1 MKALVTGGAGFIGSH
16 LVDRLLEQ
24 EHHVIC
30 LDNFDPYYNP
40 KIKRDNI
47 QHCLDNENFELVE
60 GSIFNKSLLK
70 KIIQDSDIDYVFH
83 NAAQA
88 GVRVSVENPV
98 KPHEVNATGTLNI
111 LKMSLDSDV
120 KKIINASSSS
130 VYGKAEYLPF
140 DEVHPKTPVSPY
152 GVSKLAAEHYCRVFN
167 EVYGLRTTSLRLFT
181 VYGPRMRPDLAISI
195 FTRRALNNETIEI
208 FGDGKKT
215 RDFTYIDDVVEANMK
230 AIKRGDGEEYNIG
243 SGKRISVIELAEKI
257 IDIIQSDSKIIFT
270 NPIKGD
276 AEHTWANIRKA
287 KKELGW
293 EPKIDIYVGLR
304 RYISAQHEI
313 PQNFKC

>member
-16 LVDRLLEQ
+16 LVDKLLEQ
-24 EHHVIC
+24 GHHVIC
-30 LDNFDPYYNP
+30 LDNFDPYYDP
-40 KIKRDNI
+40 KIKRENI
-47 QHCLDNENFELVE
+47 RHRLDTDNFELVE
-60 GSIFNKSLLK
+60 GDILDKTLLK
-70 KIIQDSDIDYVFH
+70 KIIHDDGIDYIFH

-88 GVRVSVENPV
+88 GIRVSVENPI
-98 KPHEVNATGTLNI
+98 KPHDINTTGTLNI
-111 LKMSLDSDV
+111 LETSLDSDV

-167 EVYGLRTTSLRLFT
+167 EVYGLKTTSLRLFT

-208 FGDGKKT
+208 FGDGNKT

-230 AIKRGDGEEYNIG
+230 AIGKGDGEAYNIG

-257 IDIIQSDSKIIFT
+257 IDITQSNPKIIFT
-270 NPIKGD
+270 DPRKGD
-276 AEHTWANIRKA
+276 AEHTWANIEKA
-287 KKELGW
+287 KKELDW
-293 EPKIDIYVGLR
+293 EPKYDIHTGLKKYVEYVQR
-304 RYISAQHEI
+304 RT
-313 PQNFKC
+313 